1 MIRTPNRRLEGS
13 VAVVTG
19 AAHGIGRAICV
30 ELAREGAGVWACDI
44 LAADL
49 EETRDAVVDQTAARA
64 HTAVVD
70 VTDPVQVNAF
80 VGRIADAEGRI
91 DILVNTAG
99 GVAGQTMRPVEHVPD
114 ADWRRIFAIN
124 LDGAFHFTR
133 AVAPIMKAKQSGA
146 IVNISSGA
154 GRSYSLTGIQA
165 YASAKA
171 GLIGFTRQTAVEL
184 GPSGI
189 RVNCVAPGFVR
200 SNPTTEKQ
208 WDAMGAAAQRQ
219 FVESIAL
226 RRWGTATG
234 EARRAHF
241 FASAVAAL
249 VSGQTLNGE
258 GGKRL
263 VGCRGH
269 DHTATSSATTP

>member
-1 MIRTPNRRLEGS
+1 MAL
-13 VAVVTG
+13 VTG

-30 ELAREGAGVWACDI
+30 ELAREGARVWACDI
-44 LAADL
+44 LTADL
-49 EETRDAVVDQTAARA
+49 EETGRAVETQEGVRS

-70 VTDPVQVNAF
+70 VTDAAQVNAF
-80 VGRIADAEGRI
+80 VKQIADAEGRI

-99 GVAGQTMRPVEHVPD
+99 GVAGQTMRPVEQVPD

-133 AVAPIMKAKQSGA
+133 AVAQVMKTRKSGA

-184 GPSGI
+184 GPFGI

-208 WDAMGAAAQRQ
+208 WDAMGAEGQRQ

-226 RRWGTATG
+226 RRLGKA
-234 EARRAHF
+234 EEIARAVVF
-241 FASAVAAL
+241 FASADASYVT
-249 VSGQTLNGE
+249 GQTISVD
-258 GGKRL
+258 GGKWML
-263 VGCRGH
+263 G
-269 DHTATSSATTP
+269 